1 MRTLFPKKD
10 RAELRAET
18 KDGEVISAPY
28 DVAEQMR
35 FLMRRSELLESH
47 PAVVAITSAVS
58 GEGVTYVANALAV
71 TAANDTERRVCI
83 VSLDWSKPA
92 PSTGGSII
100 DVASGEAYLDDAL
113 IPTDHDRLFVLPAG
127 EIPLL
132 ERAGFARSAELRQV
146 VEEVSDGF
154 DIVILDVPAVGESS
168 DSLALTGLADQT
180 FVVVRQ
186 GGAPIEQIR
195 LALDDLGRDRL
206 GGVVLN
212 DAAIKAP
219 SWLVDPMVAS

>member
-1 MRTLFPKKD
+1 MRVPFRKKD

-18 KDGEVISAPY
+18 KDGEVIRAPY
-28 DVAEQMR
+28 VVAEQMR
-35 FLMRRSELLESH
+35 ILMRRSELLESH

-58 GEGVTYVANALAV
+58 GEGVTYITNALAV
-71 TAANDTERRVCI
+71 TAVHDTERRVCV
-83 VSLDWSKPA
+83 VSLDWSKGD
-92 PSTGGSII
+92 SGEGSSIV
-100 DVASGEAYLDDAL
+100 DVASGEAYLDEAL
-113 IPTDHDRLFVLPAG
+113 IPTDHDRLFLLPAG
-127 EIPLL
+127 EIPLM

-146 VEEVSDGF
+146 IDDVSDNF
-154 DIVILDVPAVGESS
+154 DIVILDIPAVGETS
-168 DSLALTGLADQT
+168 DSLALTGLAGQT

-195 LALDDLGRDRL
+195 VALDDLGRDRL
-206 GGVVLN
+206 GGIVLN